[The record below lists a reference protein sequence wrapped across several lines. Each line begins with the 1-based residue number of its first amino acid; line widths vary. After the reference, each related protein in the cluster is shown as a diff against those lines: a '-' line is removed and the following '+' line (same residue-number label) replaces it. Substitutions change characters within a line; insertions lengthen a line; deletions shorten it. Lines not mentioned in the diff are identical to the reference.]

1 MGFFGF
7 DFRIGFEA
15 LSSGSGLGLRLGLGD
30 MCSRLGRGLGYEFK
44 IGARIWGQAW
54 GVGSGFGF
62 RFWV

>member
-15 LSSGSGLGLRLGLGD
+15 LGLRLGLGD

>member
-1 MGFFGF
+1 
-7 DFRIGFEA
+7 
-15 LSSGSGLGLRLGLGD
+15 LGLGD